1 MRSEQ
6 DILMLR
12 ARQLVAGWGSRAE
25 QAAAQRLRD
34 AERQGDD
41 AAALRWA
48 EVSRMVRDI
57 LWNRGAHA

>member
-1 MRSEQ
+1 
-6 DILMLR
+6 MLR